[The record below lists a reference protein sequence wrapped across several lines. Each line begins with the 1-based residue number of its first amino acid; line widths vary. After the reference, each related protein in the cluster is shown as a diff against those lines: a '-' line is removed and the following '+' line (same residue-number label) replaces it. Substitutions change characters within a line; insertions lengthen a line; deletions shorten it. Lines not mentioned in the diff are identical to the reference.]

1 MSENYQKN
9 ISLQCFDFVDLS
21 YNNQQIKNQSLKSP
35 LNVEL
40 KAFLDR
46 LTA

>member
-9 ISLQCFDFVDLS
+9 ISLQCFDFFDLS
-21 YNNQQIKNQSLKSP
+21 FNNQKNKNQPLKSP